1 MTDEEKIFNHAMR
14 EQGGIYIPRGSFELD
29 PILMSMLDVV
39 KQYLEVT
46 INLSPNL
53 PKANIFYANN
63 MSINACAFKVQSQYF
78 IAVNVGTVIRLKEI
92 FDNIVANKK
101 VSNEIFKNEN
111 ITVNSATFLYFA
123 MVFLV
128 AHEYS
133 HIRFGHCDLITHLA
147 GHDDIA
153 FLNEAMSNDLV
164 QNGLFR
170 QTLEYDAD
178 CCAIANSINRL
189 LMAKDYHNKSFD
201 EIIHEISLCN
211 LSCYILFKI
220 FDNGKHQNYNDYD
233 LDNLK
238 NDSHPRPGLRI
249 NYIMGNISSLLYKY
263 YNEEKLGLILDNMLK
278 YITLYEKIYDKNI
291 NIKNMELGIA
301 YTKKGSQH
309 LRGIHNNWD
318 NVRRLLQPFT
328 KDTLAEFEEDIGWN
342 KIFID

>member
-1 MTDEEKIFNHAMR
+1 MTDEEKIFNAAIR
-14 EQGGIYIPRGSFELD
+14 EQGGIYIPEGRFELD
-29 PILMSMLDVV
+29 PILITMLDVV
-39 KQYLEVT
+39 RQYLEVT
-46 INLSPNL
+46 ISLNPNL
-53 PKANIFYANN
+53 PKANIFYSNN
-63 MSINACAFKVQSQYF
+63 MTINACAFKVQNQYF
-78 IAVNVGTVIRLKEI
+78 IAINVGTVIRLKEI

-101 VSNEIFKNEN
+101 NSKEIFKNEN
-111 ITVNSATFLYFA
+111 MTVNSATLLYFA
-123 MVFLV
+123 MVFLA

-133 HIRFGHCDLITHLA
+133 HIRFGHCDLISHLA
-147 GHDDIA
+147 GHDNIT

-189 LMAKDYHNKSFD
+189 LMAKDYHNKSFN
-201 EIIHEISLCN
+201 ETMHGISLCN

-220 FDNGKHQNYNDYD
+220 FDNGLHKNYNNYD

-263 YNEEKLGLILDNMLK
+263 YSEENLKLILDKMLE
-278 YITLYEKIYDKNI
+278 YIKLYEKIFDENI
-291 NIKNMELGIA
+291 DIKNMELGIA

-309 LRGIHNNWD
+309 LREIHNNWE
-318 NVRRLLQPFT
+318 NVREMLLPFT
-328 KDTLAEFEEDIGWN
+328 NDGLADFEEDTGWN
-342 KIFID
+342 EIFID